1 MKAETSP
8 VVVRSLPGKSPMV
21 RIFVPVLLGMLGSPV
36 YAQIPAPFKFQLGP
50 RLPGSP
56 SSQSALRLRSQA
68 PRPLATASK
77 DIISVQCPPEA
88 IALNPAVS
96 CGYVPV
102 PLDRKHPNREKI
114 NIYFEVYPH
123 SSPGPAESAVVF
135 GFVGPGA
142 STTGSRGLWM
152 FLFAP
157 NLDAHDLLLIDDRGR
172 GLSGTID
179 CQELQHGTAPL
190 AQAEGDCAAQLGD
203 AASRYGSG
211 DVAEDTDAVRA
222 ALGYDKLDYFT
233 LSYGGAD
240 ATAYATR
247 FGGHLR
253 SIVLDSPYGPPDLN
267 QLVFDHHRTH

>member
-1 MKAETSP
+1 MKTQTSP
-8 VVVRSLPGKSPMV
+8 AVVRSLASKCLSMA
-21 RIFVPVLLGMLGSPV
+21 IFVSAVLSMLGSPV

-123 SSPGPAESAVVF
+123 SMKSAGRNTSAHGLRGRF
-135 GFVGPGA
+135 QGQPQEDGHGGLHHALLQFVGERACWQLQGFIPRMDALGARPGVTHA
-142 STTGSRGLWM
+142 RNVDGAKDGLQPSCVQPPVGVQHWPEV
-152 FLFAP
+152 LVNLEGEAHRSLAWLLDVRLEEQALHLAP
-157 NLDAHDLLLIDDRGR
+157 FMLLLALDRMQG
-172 GLSGTID
+172 
-179 CQELQHGTAPL
+179 ELQG
-190 AQAEGDCAAQLGD
+190 
-203 AASRYGSG
+203 
-211 DVAEDTDAVRA
+211 
-222 ALGYDKLDYFT
+222 
-233 LSYGGAD
+233 
-240 ATAYATR
+240 
-247 FGGHLR
+247 LR
-253 SIVLDSPYGPPDLN
+253 RS
-267 QLVFDHHRTH
+267 